1 MTKQAPKAASTS
13 AEPRLRA
20 ALKWA
25 GGKYSVL
32 PKLLASFPDAPR
44 LIEPFLGSAVVALNT
59 NYSSYILSDNNPDLV
74 AFYRHIKKEGHTFIK
89 ACESYFSESTNSREA
104 YEKYREQYNRILL
117 HGGSRRDRAMLLLYL
132 SRHGFNGLYR
142 VNSKG
147 LYNVPHGRYAR
158 VKFPREELINLH
170 KKFQKAELRHGDFE
184 GTMRLAQ
191 PGDLVYCDPAYVP
204 LSDTAN
210 FSAYTKMGF
219 SIDDHRRL
227 AETARELGQAGIN
240 VVISNHDTEVSRE
253 LYKDARIDAFTVQ
266 RNISRD
272 ANNRNRAPEL
282 LAFFGPVS
290 KQRRRRRRE

>member
-1 MTKQAPKAASTS
+1 MTKTAHKSETPIQ
-13 AEPRLRA
+13 EPRLRA

-25 GGKYSVL
+25 GGKYSIL
-32 PKLLASFPDAPR
+32 PRLLASFPDAQR
-44 LIEPFLGSAVVALNT
+44 FIEPFLGSAVVALNT

-74 AFYRHIKKEGHTFIK
+74 AFYRYIQKEGHTFIK
-89 ACESYFSESTNSREA
+89 ACESFFSESTNSKST

-147 LYNVPHGRYAR
+147 LYNVPHGRYTK
-158 VKFPREELINLH
+158 VKFPREELLNLH
-170 KKFQKAELRHGDFE
+170 RKFQIAEIRHGDFE
-184 GTMRLAQ
+184 GTMRLAS

-210 FSAYTKMGF
+210 FSSYTKMGF
-219 SIDDHRRL
+219 SIEDHQRL
-227 AETARELGQAGIN
+227 ADTARELGEQGVN
-240 VVISNHDTEVSRE
+240 VIVSNHDTEVSRE
-253 LYKDARIDAFTVQ
+253 LYRGARIDAFDVQ

-272 ANNRNRAPEL
+272 ASNRGKAPEL
-282 LAFFGPVS
+282 LAFFGPVA
-290 KQRRRRRRE
+290 KQKAKRKKR

>member
-1 MTKQAPKAASTS
+1 MTKPAHNAAITST
-13 AEPRLRA
+13 EPRLRA

-25 GGKYSVL
+25 GGKYSIL
-32 PKLLASFPDAPR
+32 PKLLAVFPDAPR
-44 LIEPFLGSAVVALNT
+44 FIEPFLGSAVVSLNT

-74 AFYRHIKKEGHTFIK
+74 AFYRHLKKEGHTFIK

-147 LYNVPHGRYAR
+147 LYNVPHGRYSR
-158 VKFPREELINLH
+158 VKFPREELLNLH
-170 KKFQKAELRHGDFE
+170 RKFQQAELRHGDFE
-184 GTMRLAQ
+184 GTMRLAE

-204 LSDTAN
+204 LSNTAN

-219 SIDDHRRL
+219 SLDDHQRL
-227 AETARELGQAGIN
+227 ANTARELAELGVN
-240 VVISNHDTEVSRE
+240 VIISNHDTEVSRE
-253 LYKDARIDAFTVQ
+253 LYRDARIEAFTVQ

-272 ANNRNRAPEL
+272 AQNRGKAPEL
-282 LAFFGPVS
+282 LAFFGPIAKKKKS
-290 KQRRRRRRE
+290 RK

>member
-1 MTKQAPKAASTS
+1 MAPTTRKSSTS
-13 AEPRLRA
+13 GNEIRLRA

-32 PKLLASFPDAPR
+32 PKLLAAFPNAPR
-44 LIEPFLGSAVVALNT
+44 LIEPFLGSAVVCLNT
-59 NYSSYILSDNNPDLV
+59 DYPAYILNDNNPDLI
-74 AFYRHIKKEGHTFIK
+74 AFYRFIKKDGHAFIR
-89 ACESYFSESTNSREA
+89 ACESYFSEKTNTKEA
-104 YEKYREQYNRILL
+104 YEKYREKYNNILL

-147 LYNVPHGRYAR
+147 LYNVPHGRYTK
-158 VKFPREELINLH
+158 VKFPREELLNLH
-170 KKFQKAELRHGDFE
+170 RKFQRAEIRHGDFE
-184 GTMRLAQ
+184 GTMRLAE

-219 SIDDHRRL
+219 SLDDHKRL
-227 AETARELGQAGIN
+227 ADTARELGKNGVSVI
-240 VVISNHDTEVSRE
+240 ISNHDTDVSRG
-253 LYKDARIDAFTVQ
+253 LYADARIQCFEVQ

-272 ANNRNRAPEL
+272 AKNRGRAPEL
-282 LAFFGPVS
+282 LAFFGPAAN
-290 KQRRRRRRE
+290 Q